1 MQGRIIKLIS
11 NKWTV
16 LSDGKN
22 YECSCIGK
30 FRYEKK
36 SPVVGDVVIFD
47 KEENPYKHLQS
58 MSGVE
63 DEGSSKTNVFEAKSI
78 AYKQATILD
87 GWDDL

>member
-47 KEENPYKHLQS
+47 KEENVIKEILPRKNELIRPP
-58 MSGVE
+58 VA
-63 DEGSSKTNVFEAKSI
+63 NVD
-78 AYKQATILD
+78 QAIILVSC
-87 GWDDL
+87 